1 MMLLE
6 AMRSSANAAKHDKEF
21 ISATAG
27 LSRRIVL
34 EVQTSAGSE
43 QIVVSDGESAS
54 TIYLSASPEVWQQ
67 IMQPQPPVGLHS
79 FTAATRQTGLF
90 AVRADAVELA
100 QGLHALERLFE
111 ILRGQVSEE
120 AVAGEALDLSGL
132 TDRYATLT
140 LGDISDSERVTI
152 YHESSGTVGMPCL
165 LMLHTAGADSRQYH
179 ALMADAQMQQ
189 LWHMHAF
196 DMPGHGRS
204 PGLPQWMWQGYRLRK
219 ANYLAVCEGVLRQV
233 LPQPAVMLGCS
244 MGAAMALHVARELP
258 QRVLGAIALE
268 APFRSAGRRTVHLTH
283 AQVNQAAHN
292 PAYVR
297 GLMSP
302 TSPLRDRR
310 NAAWVYSQGGFEVYA
325 GDLAFYSDEF
335 DAAIDVQGLDGR
347 NRPIH
352 LLTGAYDYSATP
364 ADSRRVADLIPGA
377 VFTEMADMGHFPM
390 IENPAAFLRHLAPVL
405 ESVRARL
412 N

>member
-1 MMLLE
+1 MTPLE
-6 AMRSSANAAKHDKEF
+6 ALRACANAARQDKEF

-34 EVQTSAGSE
+34 EVQSSEGSE
-43 QIVVSDGESAS
+43 QVVASGEESAAS
-54 TIYLSASPEVWQQ
+54 IYLSASIDVWQQ

-111 ILRGQVSEE
+111 ILRGQVGEE
-120 AVAGEALDLSGL
+120 DVAGDALDLSGL
-132 TDRYATLT
+132 TGRYATLT
-140 LGDISDSERVTI
+140 LENNERLTI

-179 ALMADAQMQQ
+179 ALMADARMQQ
-189 LWHMHAF
+189 RWHMHAF

-204 PGLPQWMWQGYRLRK
+204 PGLPQWMWQGYRLSK
-219 ANYLAVCEGVLRQV
+219 AAYLAVCDGVLRQV

-244 MGAAMALHVARELP
+244 MGAAMALHAARELP
-258 QRVLGAIALE
+258 QRVVGAIALE
-268 APFRSAGRRTVHLTH
+268 APFRSSGRRTVHLTH

-310 NAAWVYSQGGFEVYA
+310 NAAWIYSQGGFEVYA

-335 DAAIDVQGLDGR
+335 DASIDVQGLDGR
-347 NRPIH
+347 NRPIY

-364 ADSRRVADLIPGA
+364 DDSRRVADLIPGA
-377 VFTEMADMGHFPM
+377 VFTEMPDMGHFPM
-390 IENPAAFLRHLAPVL
+390 IENPAAFLRYLAPVL
-405 ESVRARL
+405 ELVRARL

>member
-1 MMLLE
+1 MKPLE
-6 AMRSSANAAKHDKEF
+6 ALRSSANAARQDKEF
-21 ISATAG
+21 ISASAG

-34 EVQTSAGSE
+34 EVVSSDGSE
-43 QIVVSDGESAS
+43 QVVVSGEESAS
-54 TIYLSASPEVWQQ
+54 SIYLSASIDVWQQ
-67 IMQPQPPVGLHS
+67 IMRPQPPVGLHS

-100 QGLHALERLFE
+100 QSLHALERLFE
-111 ILRGQVSEE
+111 ILRGQVSEQD
-120 AVAGEALDLSGL
+120 VAGDALDLSGL
-132 TDRYATLT
+132 TGRYATLT
-140 LGDISDSERVTI
+140 LENNERLTI
-152 YHESSGTVGMPCL
+152 YHESSGTVGTPCL

-179 ALMADAQMQQ
+179 ALMADARMQQ

-204 PGLPQWMWQGYRLRK
+204 PGLPEWMWQDYHLRK
-219 ANYLAVCEGVLRQV
+219 AAYLAVCDGVLRQV
-233 LPQPAVMLGCS
+233 LPQPAVLLGCS
-244 MGAAMALHVARELP
+244 MGAAMALHAARELP
-258 QRVLGAIALE
+258 ERVLGAIALE
-268 APFRSAGRRTVHLTH
+268 APFRSSGRRTVHLTH

-302 TSPLRDRR
+302 VSPLRDRR
-310 NAAWVYSQGGFEVYA
+310 NAAWIYSQGGFEVYA

-335 DAAIDVQGLDGR
+335 DAAVDVQGLDGR

-364 ADSRRVADLIPGA
+364 DDSRRVADLIPGA
-377 VFTEMADMGHFPM
+377 VFTEMPDMGHFPM
-390 IENPAAFLRHLAPVL
+390 IENPAAFLRHLTPVL